1 MKKQTQE
8 KKSSGLSH
16 FCCVPRKSPPGD
28 LKVTLSLSFSLLLLF
43 PLRCSLLFAP
53 SLFVFCSPCTAPSV
67 AGYLKKKKKKKKK
80 MCPFCSVRFDSLFK
94 ESRGR
99 LGLAHSLTSLSQE
112 ESISTKH
119 KNLVRFFYFFVS
131 HNSPEETNSRKK
143 NQALD
148 ADDDA
153 SFLSSFSPS
162 LSTATKFSAGTALK
176 LSRISFV
183 LLPLPLLLLSALA

>member
-1 MKKQTQE
+1 M
-8 KKSSGLSH
+8 
-16 FCCVPRKSPPGD
+16 
-28 LKVTLSLSFSLLLLF
+28 
-43 PLRCSLLFAP
+43 
-53 SLFVFCSPCTAPSV
+53 
-67 AGYLKKKKKKKKK
+67 
-80 MCPFCSVRFDSLFK
+80 RFDSLFK

>member
-67 AGYLKKKKKKKKK
+67 AGNVKKKKKKKK
-80 MCPFCSVRFDSLFK
+80 CAPSAPCASTLF
-94 ESRGR
+94 SRKAEAVWGSPTLSPLFLKKR
-99 LGLAHSLTSLSQE
+99 AYRPNTKTSFVSFTFSFHTTVLKKQTQEKKIRPLTPTTMLLFFLHSLPPFPPPQ
-112 ESISTKH
+112 
-119 KNLVRFFYFFVS
+119 
-131 HNSPEETNSRKK
+131 
-143 NQALD
+143 
-148 ADDDA
+148 
-153 SFLSSFSPS
+153 SSAP
-162 LSTATKFSAGTALK
+162 A
-176 LSRISFV
+176 
-183 LLPLPLLLLSALA
+183 PP